1 MKTNLGVGRLNF
13 TIPYFWNCF
22 KNCIKNATL
31 SPVRVACC
39 VVIRPDHLWVI
50 CGSGGE
56 LSQTHK
62 SPPAHTLIIISVPP
76 PTLLPYHIPSQ
87 GLLPTTPQGCSWE
100 TSRESE
106 DQITERV
113 VCFSDRKEKAKC
125 LGAFWTAVASLKV
138 ADKSLLKVVFLIVLT
153 VMVLWSMCF

>member
-1 MKTNLGVGRLNF
+1 M
-13 TIPYFWNCF
+13 
-22 KNCIKNATL
+22 L
-31 SPVRVACC
+31 SLDLITC
-39 VVIRPDHLWVI
+39 
-50 CGSGGE
+50 E
-56 LSQTHK
+56 LSVGVEVSYHKHTKAHLLTH
-62 SPPAHTLIIISVPP
+62 SSSS
-76 PTLLPYHIPSQ
+76 LLPYHIPSQ
-87 GLLPTTPQGCSWE
+87 GLLLTTPQGCSWE

>member
-1 MKTNLGVGRLNF
+1 M
-13 TIPYFWNCF
+13 
-22 KNCIKNATL
+22 L
-31 SPVRVACC
+31 SLDLITC
-39 VVIRPDHLWVI
+39 
-50 CGSGGE
+50 E
-56 LSQTHK
+56 LSVGVEVSYHKHTKAHLLTH
-62 SPPAHTLIIISVPP
+62 SSSSMCPPYTAA
-76 PTLLPYHIPSQ
+76 LPYSKPRLITHNSP
-87 GLLPTTPQGCSWE
+87 GLQLGDIQ
-100 TSRESE
+100 R

>member
-1 MKTNLGVGRLNF
+1 M
-13 TIPYFWNCF
+13 
-22 KNCIKNATL
+22 L
-31 SPVRVACC
+31 SLDLITC
-39 VVIRPDHLWVI
+39 
-50 CGSGGE
+50 E
-56 LSQTHK
+56 LSVGVEVSYHKHTKAHLLTH
-62 SPPAHTLIIISVPP
+62 SSSSSMRP

-138 ADKSLLKVVFLIVLT
+138 ADKSLLNVVFLIVLT